1 MKIGAL
7 CQMAGMSRQNY
18 YKTRQSRERKIVDEK
33 IIRDLVLEERRF
45 QPRLGGRKLYWLLKA
60 RFEELD
66 IQLGRDRF
74 FEVLEHQGL
83 LVEPLPRQPRTTM
96 STHSLPT
103 FPNLL
108 SAMTLSQP
116 NQGWVSD
123 ITYLRLNRGFVYLS
137 LITDAYSR
145 KIVGHHVG
153 EDLKAQ
159 TSLKALD
166 EALKTRVTGAKPVH
180 HSDRGCQYC
189 SYEYVKR
196 LEEAGFGI
204 SMTEINHCAEN
215 ALAERMN
222 GILKQEYGL
231 YATFQ
236 NLPAARRATSQAVE
250 IYNTRRPHQGLDMQF
265 PAVVHQM
272 VN

>member
-1 MKIGAL
+1 MKIERL
-7 CQMAGMSRQNY
+7 CKAAGMSRQNY
-18 YKTRQSRERKIVDEK
+18 YKARRSRERKAADER
-33 IIRDLVLEERRF
+33 ILRDLVLDERHF
-45 QPRLGGRKLYWLLKA
+45 QPRLGGRKLYWLLKPRMEA
-60 RFEELD
+60 LD
-66 IQLGRDRF
+66 IHLGRDRF
-74 FEVLEHQGL
+74 FEVLDHLGL

-96 STHSLPT
+96 SAHSLPT

-108 SAMTLSQP
+108 ASMRLSRP
-116 NQGWVSD
+116 NQAWVSD

-153 EDLKAQ
+153 ADLRAE

-166 EALKTRVTGAKPVH
+166 EALKTRVTGSTPVH

-189 SYEYVKR
+189 SFEYVKR
-196 LEEAGFGI
+196 LEEAGLRI
-204 SMTEINHCAEN
+204 SMTEVNHCAEN

-231 YATFQ
+231 YNTFRD
-236 NLPAARRATSQAVE
+236 LPAARKTVSQAVE
-250 IYNTRRPHQGLDMQF
+250 IYNTRRPHQELGMQF
-265 PAVVHQM
+265 PDVVHQM